1 MLIKLCGLAEQT
13 WRKFIETHQQAFV
26 DIVPASEFTA
36 AKLFEFGAAK
46 KFLYLWLNWATYLI
60 PQLQTITTRELVT
73 TMVLYKFKED
83 KEWVGTKYYMK

>member
-1 MLIKLCGLAEQT
+1 M
-13 WRKFIETHQQAFV
+13 

-60 PQLQTITTRELVT
+60 PQNVE
-73 TMVLYKFKED
+73 ED
-83 KEWVGTKYYMK
+83 KEWVETRDYKK